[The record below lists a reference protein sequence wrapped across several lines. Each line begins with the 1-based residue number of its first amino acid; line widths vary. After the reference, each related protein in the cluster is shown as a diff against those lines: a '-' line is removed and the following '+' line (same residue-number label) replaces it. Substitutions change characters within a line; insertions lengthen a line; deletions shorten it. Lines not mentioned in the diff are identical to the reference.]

1 MKYKSKDSN
10 EKKDKESNLKW
21 IITVSLIALL
31 LSLFLSF
38 TATKAISNLNIVLA
52 VLLLLL
58 VVFIGILFDIIA
70 VGVTIAD
77 ENNFH
82 AMASKKV
89 HGAKTS
95 IKLIK
100 NSHKVSNFCADV
112 VGDICG
118 VLSGTVSAIIA
129 LKITEYYNLDFDI
142 QAIITAIVSALTIGG
157 KAVGKTIAKANS
169 TKIVALVTKVL
180 HIFTKKQNIE
190 NK

>member
-10 EKKDKESNLKW
+10 EKKDSNVKW
-21 IITVSLIALL
+21 IVTVSFIALL

-38 TATKAISNLNIVLA
+38 TATKAISNLNIILA
-52 VLLLLL
+52 IVLLLCVIL
-58 VVFIGILFDIIA
+58 IGILFDIIA

-89 HGAKTS
+89 KGAKTS

-118 VLSGTVSAIIA
+118 VLSGTISAIVAVKIA
-129 LKITEYYNLDFDI
+129 QYYYLDFDF
-142 QAIITAIVSALTIGG
+142 QAIITAVVSALTIGG
-157 KAVGKTIAKANS
+157 KAIGKTIAKANS

-180 HIFTKKQNIE
+180 HLFSKNRNIK
-190 NK
+190 NNN

>member
-10 EKKDKESNLKW
+10 NKKDSNLKW
-21 IITVSLIALL
+21 IVTVSLITLL

-38 TATKAISNLNIVLA
+38 TATKAISNLNIILA
-52 VLLLLL
+52 ILLLLC
-58 VVFIGILFDIIA
+58 VIFIGILFDIIA

-89 HGAKTS
+89 KGAKTS

-129 LKITEYYNLDFDI
+129 LKITEYYNLTFDI

-157 KAVGKTIAKANS
+157 KAAGKTVAKANS

-180 HIFTKKQNIE
+180 HLFQK
-190 NK
+190 NKTIKNDN